1 MLYKKL
7 IRDLS
12 SHKLQFIAIFLMVFL
27 AVFIYVGIGS
37 EAFGFDQEVKSYYNE
52 TNMANVW
59 VYGDSFNSVSV
70 DKINN
75 MSSVEGVERQLSL
88 TAKGDMSY
96 DPDVDLRFVE
106 NNSVAKYYPIT
117 GSKLNLS
124 DEDGI
129 WLDDKFAKAHNLKV
143 GDDITL
149 KFNGTEITK
158 TIRGT
163 GYSPEYVFEV
173 PTKSIVPDYRIQGF
187 GYLSHEA
194 FPYDIQYNTILI
206 RTDENTSKFHDD
218 LDDVMDDYNTFLSI
232 ENHGSHKTIISEIDQ
247 HMMMA
252 DMFPIIFVV
261 VALLILLTTMARII
275 TNQRTVIGTLKSLG
289 FSNRKLIFHYLSYAL
304 LLTVSGS
311 ILGYILGPL
320 LLPQLFYPSMSEFYS
335 LPYWGPGFDI
345 SFIEVPIAIIVL
357 SVLFALMAI
366 YSITRESPAD
376 ALEPKAP
383 KISKLRFINKTSLWQ
398 KLSFNLKWNI
408 RDINRSKVRSF
419 VTVVGI
425 LGCTVLLICGFG
437 MNDGM
442 YELEHWQFTGINH
455 YNSQIVLED
464 NASSSQIDSI
474 VNKYNGTRVMTSSIE
489 IKHNGIEKTTTL
501 QSYNATGI
509 ITPNNQYENPISYDN
524 NSVLLSIKSAE
535 LLGVDVGDKI
545 QWHIYGQD
553 KWVNS
558 TVTGISADP
567 STQGL
572 LMTPHK
578 LDELGINFTPS
589 TVVSYDRDIDENLT
603 GISTV
608 NHVDDLERSW
618 DELTGVFY
626 LIVGVLLV
634 FSLVLAIIILYSLG
648 MLSFI
653 ESERSFA
660 TLKVIGFKSKAIQKI
675 FLTKNLFLSIIG
687 FVIGVPLGLYVLRI
701 MLDTAGENYYY
712 PNTYSPLSIVYS
724 LVIVIFVSLAV
735 NLLLSRQI
743 KNIDMVQSLKK
754 GRE

>member
-12 SHKLQFIAIFLMVFL
+12 DHKLQFMAVFLMVFL
-27 AVFIYVGIGS
+27 AVFIYVGVGS
-37 EAFGFDQEVKSYYNE
+37 EAYGFDQEVQSYYNE

-59 VYGDSFNSVSV
+59 LYGDNFNSDSV
-70 DKINN
+70 DKVNN

-88 TAKGDMSY
+88 TAKGDMNY
-96 DPDVDLRFVE
+96 NPDVDLRFVE

-124 DEDGI
+124 DGDGI
-129 WLDDKFAKAHNLKV
+129 WLDDKFAKAHNLGV
-143 GDDITL
+143 GEDITL
-149 KFNGTEITK
+149 KFNGTKITK

-173 PTKSIVPDYRIQGF
+173 PTKSIVPDYRTQGF
-187 GYLSHEA
+187 AYLSHEA
-194 FPYDIQYNTILI
+194 FPYDVQYNTMLI
-206 RTDENTSKFHDD
+206 KTGENTSKFHNE
-218 LDDVMDDYNTFLSI
+218 LDDVMDDYNTFLAL

-252 DMFPIIFVV
+252 DMFPIIFIV

-289 FSNRKLIFHYLSYAL
+289 FSNRKLVFHYLSYAL
-304 LLTVSGS
+304 LLTISGGV
-311 ILGYILGPL
+311 LGYILGPL
-320 LLPQLFYPSMSEFYS
+320 LLSQLFYPSMSEFYS
-335 LPYWGPGFDI
+335 LPYWGPGFDV
-345 SFIEVPIAIIVL
+345 SFMEVPLVIIVL

-366 YSITRESPAD
+366 YSITSESPAD

-383 KISKLRFINKTSLWQ
+383 KISKLRFISKTGLWQ

-408 RDINRSKVRSF
+408 RDINRSKVRSL

-425 LGCTVLLICGFG
+425 IGCTVLLICGFG

-464 NASSSQIDSI
+464 NATASQIDSI
-474 VNKYNGTRVMTSSIE
+474 AERYNGTKVMSSTIE
-489 IKHNGIEKTTTL
+489 IKHNGIEKTTSL
-501 QSYNATGI
+501 QSYSATGI
-509 ITPNNQYENPISYDN
+509 ITPNDQYENRMPYDN
-524 NSVLLSIKSAE
+524 DSVIISIKAAQ
-535 LLGVDVGDKI
+535 LLDVDVGDRI
-545 QWHIYGQD
+545 EWHIYGQD

-572 LMTPHK
+572 VMTPHM
-578 LDELGINFTPS
+578 LDDLGINFTPS
-589 TVVSYDRDIDENLT
+589 TVVTYDSDIDENLA

-618 DELTGVFY
+618 DELTSVLY

-675 FLTKNLFLSIIG
+675 FLTKDMFLSIIG
-687 FVIGVPLGLYVLRI
+687 FVIGVPLGLYVLRM
-701 MLDTAGENYYY
+701 MLDTAGENYFY

-724 LVIVIFVSLAV
+724 FVIVIIVSLAV
-735 NLLLSRQI
+735 NFLLSRQI
-743 KNIDMVQSLKK
+743 KRIDMVQSLKK
-754 GRE
+754 SRE

>member
-27 AVFIYVGIGS
+27 AVFIYVGVGS
-37 EAFGFDQEVKSYYNE
+37 EAFGFNQEVQSYYDE

-59 VYGDSFNSVSV
+59 LYGDDFNNASV

-88 TAKGDMSY
+88 TAKGDMDY

-106 NNSVAKYYPIT
+106 NNTVAKYYPIT
-117 GSKLNLS
+117 GSALNLS
-124 DEDGI
+124 DGEGI
-129 WLDDKFAKAHNLKV
+129 WIDDKFAKAHNLKV
-143 GDDITL
+143 GSNITF

-173 PTKSIVPDYRIQGF
+173 PTKSIVPDYRTQGF

-194 FPYDIQYNTILI
+194 FPYDMRYNTILI
-206 RTDENTSKFHDD
+206 KTDENTSKFHND
-218 LDDVMDDYNTFLSI
+218 LDDVMDDYSTFLSI
-232 ENHGSHKTIISEIDQ
+232 ENHGSHKTVISEIDQ
-247 HMMMA
+247 HRMMA

-275 TNQRTVIGTLKSLG
+275 TNQRTIIGTLKSLG

-304 LLTVSGS
+304 ILAISGCV
-311 ILGYILGPL
+311 LGYILGPL
-320 LLPQLFYPSMSEFYS
+320 SLPQLFYPSMSEFYS

-345 SFIEVPIAIIVL
+345 GFIEVPIAIVVL
-357 SVLFALMAI
+357 SVLFALIAI
-366 YSITRESPAD
+366 YSIARESPAD

-408 RDINRSKVRSF
+408 RDINRSKVRSL
-419 VTVVGI
+419 VTVTGI
-425 LGCTVLLICGFG
+425 IGCTVLLICGFG

-464 NASSSQIDSI
+464 NANSSQIDSI
-474 VNKYNGTRVMTSSIE
+474 ADRYDGTEVMTSSIE

-509 ITPNNQYENPISYDN
+509 ITPNNQYENQIPYDN

-535 LLGVDVGDKI
+535 LLGVDVGDRI

-572 LMTPHK
+572 VMTPHK

-618 DELTGVFY
+618 NELTGVFY

-675 FLTKNLFLSIIG
+675 FLTKNLFLSIVG
-687 FVIGVPLGLYVLRI
+687 FIIGVPLGLYVLRL

-724 LVIVIFVSLAV
+724 FVIVIFVSLAV

-743 KNIDMVQSLKK
+743 RRINMVKSLKK

>member
-59 VYGDSFNSVSV
+59 LYGDSFNSVSV

-88 TAKGDMSY
+88 TAKGNMSY

-143 GDDITL
+143 GDNITL

-173 PTKSIVPDYRIQGF
+173 PTKSIVPDYRTQGF

-206 RTDENTSKFHDD
+206 KTDENTSKFHND

-275 TNQRTVIGTLKSLG
+275 TNQRTIIGTLKSLG
-289 FSNRKLIFHYLSYAL
+289 FSNRKLIFHYLSYPL
-304 LLTVSGS
+304 VLTIIGS
-311 ILGYILGPL
+311 VLGYILGPL
-320 LLPQLFYPSMSEFYS
+320 LLPLLFYPSMSEFYS

-383 KISKLRFINKTSLWQ
+383 KISKLRFINKTNLWQ

-474 VNKYNGTRVMTSSIE
+474 AEKYNGTKVMTSNIE

-509 ITPNNQYENPISYDN
+509 ITPNNQYENQIPYDN

-535 LLGVDVGDKI
+535 LLDVGVGDKI

-558 TVTGISADP
+558 TVTGISADS

-572 LMTPHK
+572 VMTPHK

-589 TVVSYDRDIDENLT
+589 TVVSYDRNIDENLT

-608 NHVDDLERSW
+608 NHVDNLERSW
-618 DELTGVFY
+618 NELTGVFY

-634 FSLVLAIIILYSLG
+634 FSIVLAIIILYSLG

-687 FVIGVPLGLYVLRI
+687 FIIGVPLGLYVLRL

-724 LVIVIFVSLAV
+724 FVIVIFVSLAV
-735 NLLLSRQI
+735 NLLLSRRI
-743 KNIDMVQSLKK
+743 KRIDMVQSLKK

>member
-173 PTKSIVPDYRIQGF
+173 PTKSIVPDYRTQGF

-218 LDDVMDDYNTFLSI
+218 LDDVMGDYNTFLSI
-232 ENHGSHKTIISEIDQ
+232 ENHGSHKTVISEIDQ

-252 DMFPIIFVV
+252 AMFPIIFVV

-304 LLTVSGS
+304 ILAISGCV
-311 ILGYILGPL
+311 LGYILGPL
-320 LLPQLFYPSMSEFYS
+320 SLPQLFYPSMSEFYS

-345 SFIEVPIAIIVL
+345 GFIEVPIAIVVL
-357 SVLFALMAI
+357 SVLFALIAI
-366 YSITRESPAD
+366 YSIARESPAD

-474 VNKYNGTRVMTSSIE
+474 VNKYNGTKVMTSSIE

-572 LMTPHK
+572 VMTPHK

-618 DELTGVFY
+618 NELTGVFY

-634 FSLVLAIIILYSLG
+634 FSIVLAIIILYSLG

-687 FVIGVPLGLYVLRI
+687 FIIGVPLGLYVLRL

-743 KNIDMVQSLKK
+743 RRIDMVQSLKK

>member
-59 VYGDSFNSVSV
+59 LYGDSFNSVSV

-88 TAKGDMSY
+88 TAKGNMSY

-143 GDDITL
+143 GDNITL

-173 PTKSIVPDYRIQGF
+173 PTKSIVPDYRTQGF

-206 RTDENTSKFHDD
+206 KTDENTSKFHND

-275 TNQRTVIGTLKSLG
+275 TNQRTIIGTLKSLG
-289 FSNRKLIFHYLSYAL
+289 FSNRKLIFHYLSYPL
-304 LLTVSGS
+304 VLTIIGS
-311 ILGYILGPL
+311 VLGYILGPL
-320 LLPQLFYPSMSEFYS
+320 LLPLLFYPSMSEFYS

-383 KISKLRFINKTSLWQ
+383 KISKLRFINKTNLWQ

-474 VNKYNGTRVMTSSIE
+474 AEKYNGTKVMTSNIE

-501 QSYNATGI
+501 QSYNATG
-509 ITPNNQYENPISYDN
+509 S
-524 NSVLLSIKSAE
+524 
-535 LLGVDVGDKI
+535 
-545 QWHIYGQD
+545 
-553 KWVNS
+553 
-558 TVTGISADP
+558 
-567 STQGL
+567 
-572 LMTPHK
+572 
-578 LDELGINFTPS
+578 
-589 TVVSYDRDIDENLT
+589 
-603 GISTV
+603 
-608 NHVDDLERSW
+608 
-618 DELTGVFY
+618 
-626 LIVGVLLV
+626 
-634 FSLVLAIIILYSLG
+634 
-648 MLSFI
+648 
-653 ESERSFA
+653 
-660 TLKVIGFKSKAIQKI
+660 
-675 FLTKNLFLSIIG
+675 
-687 FVIGVPLGLYVLRI
+687 
-701 MLDTAGENYYY
+701 
-712 PNTYSPLSIVYS
+712 
-724 LVIVIFVSLAV
+724 
-735 NLLLSRQI
+735 
-743 KNIDMVQSLKK
+743 
-754 GRE
+754 